1 MTSLRAAVDTILA
14 ALVGVVVT
22 GGCAL
27 EQKMSLE
34 VIDAPLR
41 ARGIELKGS
50 AGPGEGLHLGPYEVT
65 QVERQRSQRGTE
77 LLPRALPRPASYH
90 QLRFDVVAPEQ
101 RRWHAQ
107 CEAQRRQA
115 RNPDLAGELD
125 ESHDEVALLCRFEG
139 PDHDHWV
146 LRLSGNIGRG
156 LSGELRAASETS
168 KSSEAAAGDAAAPA
182 SAGEAVAPGEAG
194 ALAFEAEV
202 IVRRSFV
209 RVVDR
214 ELPIAV
220 VQLRRKKMAAA
231 AMLLAAPERAWL
243 APGLAGPDRE
253 LAVVAMAALRLL
265 PVAHSEL

>member
-1 MTSLRAAVDTILA
+1 MMSRRAAVDTILA

-41 ARGIELKGS
+41 ARGIELQGS
-50 AGPGEGLHLGPYEVT
+50 DGPGEGLRLGPYEVR
-65 QVERQRSQRGTE
+65 QVERERSPRGTE

-90 QLRFDVVAPEQ
+90 RLRFEVLAPEQ

-125 ESHDEVALLCRFEG
+125 ESHDEAALLCQLQG
-139 PDHDHWV
+139 PDDDRWV
-146 LRLSGNIGRG
+146 LKLSGNIGRG
-156 LSGELRAASETS
+156 LSGELRAA
-168 KSSEAAAGDAAAPA
+168 
-182 SAGEAVAPGEAG
+182 GEAG

-220 VQLRRKKMAAA
+220 AQLRRKKMAAA

-253 LAVVAMAALRLL
+253 LAVVAMVALRLL
-265 PVAHSEL
+265 PVTQSEL

>member
-41 ARGIELKGS
+41 ARGIEVQGID
-50 AGPGEGLHLGPYEVT
+50 GPGEGLRLGPYEVSH
-65 QVERQRSQRGTE
+65 VERERSQRGTE

-90 QLRFDVVAPEQ
+90 RLRFEVLAPEQ

-125 ESHDEVALLCRFEG
+125 ESHDEVALLCQLQG
-139 PDHDHWV
+139 PDDDRWV

-156 LSGELRAASETS
+156 LSGELRA
-168 KSSEAAAGDAAAPA
+168 
-182 SAGEAVAPGEAG
+182 GEAG

-209 RVVDR
+209 RGVDR

-220 VQLRRKKMAAA
+220 AQLRRKKMAAA

-253 LAVVAMAALRLL
+253 LAVVAMVALRLL